1 MNIRKYTQQDQ
12 PAVLELFDANCPRYF
27 APEERND
34 LENYLESELEDYF
47 VVEMEGELVACGGIN
62 LQKEQS
68 KGVLSWDMIHP
79 DYQKRGIGKALVMFR
94 IRHLEEVY
102 QVENIGVRTS
112 QFTDRFY
119 AKCGFELKNI
129 VKDYWAEGYDLYDM
143 SYQKISRGE

>member
-1 MNIRKYTQQDQ
+1 MNIRKYVSQDQ
-12 PAVLELFDANCPRYF
+12 SAVLELFDANCPQYF

-47 VVEMEGELVACGGIN
+47 VVEAGGKLVACGGIN
-62 LQKEQS
+62 LQEERS

-79 DYQKRGIGKALVMFR
+79 DYQKQGIGKVLAAFR

-102 QVENIGVRTS
+102 HVKSIGVRTS
-112 QFTDRFY
+112 QFTHRFY
-119 AKCGFELKNI
+119 AKCGFELKNV

-143 SYQKISRGE
+143 SYQKTSRGE